1 MVISGR
7 DACDFKRDATGH
19 AQAEV
24 GTLGVTRDGGL
35 ESEHRCSLSQRL
47 SGEKAK

>member
-1 MVISGR
+1 MIVISGR

-24 GTLGVTRDGGL
+24 GTLGSHAGR
-35 ESEHRCSLSQRL
+35 RA
-47 SGEKAK
+47 GE